1 MKKLFIL
8 ISITASIISC
18 KQEKKTEDKS
28 FPIEVACYGYNENGT
43 NISFRITRVDPV
55 VQGTLIYNWAEK
67 DRNSGSFK
75 GTLEDNIILGSYTF
89 LSEGKQSIREV
100 AFKIENG
107 ELVEGFGAIKNVGG
121 VATFEDITSLN
132 FDGSVVLEKDKCFN

>member
-1 MKKLFIL
+1 MKKLLTIIFIAAL
-8 ISITASIISC
+8 VASC
-18 KQEKKTEDKS
+18 KQEKKITDRP
-28 FPIEVACYGYNENGT
+28 FPLEVACYGYKENGT

-75 GTLEDNIILGSYTF
+75 GTLEDNIILGAYTF

-100 AFKIENG
+100 AFKVENG
-107 ELVEGFGAIKNVGG
+107 ELIEGFGNIKNVGG
-121 VATFEDITSLN
+121 VATFEDTTSLTY
-132 FDGSVVLEKDKCFN
+132 DGTIKLQKNKCTN

>member
-1 MKKLFIL
+1 MKNFLTILFIAAL
-8 ISITASIISC
+8 VTSC
-18 KQEKKTEDKS
+18 KQEKKITDKS
-28 FPIEVACYGYNENGT
+28 FPLEVACYGYNENGT

-75 GTLEDNIILGSYTF
+75 GTLENNIILGVYTF

-100 AFKIENG
+100 AFKVVNG
-107 ELVEGFGAIKNVGG
+107 QLTEGFGNIKDVAG
-121 VATFEDITSLN
+121 VATFEDTTSLTY
-132 FDGSVVLEKDKCFN
+132 DGTIKLEKDKCIN